1 MSLWQFMKWIW
12 RGKSARRAF
21 LNIEVSN
28 RVALQGLVLDIGG
41 KGQPSYREVLQ
52 DSDKATWVVIDI
64 SPSKEVSV
72 LGDLT
77 SMPLKEDTFNAV
89 IRFNVLEHV
98 YNYHA
103 ALGEIGRVLK
113 INGVLYGYVPFLINV
128 HPDPSD
134 YWRFT
139 GDCLNRCLS
148 EAGFSVDC
156 IIPHCGVFISCFDL
170 VSFVA
175 NKIPPIH
182 FLLAA
187 LFLLADSLLSCI
199 RPSLAQRFPVGYF
212 FIGRKSCETSERHI
226 SFGSTLDKG

>member
-28 RVALQGLVLDIGG
+28 RVALQGLVLDIGA

-89 IRFNVLEHV
+89 ICFNVLEHV
-98 YNYHA
+98 YYYHS
-103 ALGEIGRVLK
+103 AL
-113 INGVLYGYVPFLINV
+113 
-128 HPDPSD
+128 
-134 YWRFT
+134 
-139 GDCLNRCLS
+139 
-148 EAGFSVDC
+148 
-156 IIPHCGVFISCFDL
+156 
-170 VSFVA
+170 
-175 NKIPPIH
+175 
-182 FLLAA
+182 
-187 LFLLADSLLSCI
+187 
-199 RPSLAQRFPVGYF
+199 
-212 FIGRKSCETSERHI
+212 
-226 SFGSTLDKG
+226 